1 MTEMKR
7 KFPNLVLSLLLL
19 LSLTAC
25 GVEIQGADSAV
36 IYGQYGASDS
46 LIDLPVQEPESGSQS
61 APEGNQ
67 NLPDDNQAPPS
78 ADPNGNETEGNQPD
92 GKSDEG
98 NKTVDENGWYTS
110 KEEVALYIH
119 LYGELPD
126 NYVTKREAEE
136 AGWSGGSVER
146 YTGRAPPSAAAP
158 SVTGRA
164 CCPRNR
170 GGPIPSATSTPR
182 GRIPGA
188 PNGSYFQTTA
198 WSITPTTT
206 MRALSC
212 CTGSHKAE
220 FFAKSPCAGAD
231 YLV

>member
-7 KFPNLVLSLLLL
+7 RFPNLVLSLLLL

-78 ADPNGNETEGNQPD
+78 ADPNGNETEGNQPG

-146 YTGRAPPSAAAP
+146 YTGEGTAIGGSAFGNREGLLP
-158 SVTGRA
+158 KEQGRTYTE
-164 CCPRNR
+164 CDIDTPGKNSR
-170 GGPIPSATSTPR
+170 GAK
-182 GRIPGA
+182 RIVFSNDG
-188 PNGSYFQTTA
+188 
-198 WSITPTTT
+198 
-206 MRALSC
+206 
-212 CTGSHKAE
+212 
-220 FFAKSPCAGAD
+220 
-231 YLV
+231 LVYYTDDHYESFELLYGEP